1 MIRSPEYVLYTYCV
15 PGTVLGPEDG
25 ALNKTALAPCC
36 HEAHGP
42 EKQRVRELTEASFQM
57 ATWAVKIINA
67 GVRRSDLTQGR
78 LTVGS

>member
-1 MIRSPEYVLYTYCV
+1 MIKSPEYVLYTYCV

-42 EKQRVRELTEASFQM
+42 EKQRVRELTEASFQ
-57 ATWAVKIINA
+57 I
-67 GVRRSDLTQGR
+67 GD
-78 LTVGS
+78 VGCEDYKCRCEKE